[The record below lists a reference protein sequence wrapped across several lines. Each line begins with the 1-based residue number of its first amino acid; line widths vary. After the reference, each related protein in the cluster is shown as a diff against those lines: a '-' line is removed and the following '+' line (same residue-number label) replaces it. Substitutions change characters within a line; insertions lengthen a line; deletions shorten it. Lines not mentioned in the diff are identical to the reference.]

1 MMGVGF
7 ILKMLSTLRFSI
19 RCSTSVSL
27 LLCSLLLFCVV
38 IPKATVVVVERII
51 KSAARAVFV
60 LFFFPC
66 LDGVVLF
73 VCVLHLFGLKLCA
86 VLWSD
91 KLFVHVSVV
100 HVVWLRRWLCNCRY
114 TVC

>member
-60 LFFFPC
+60 LFFFSLPRWSGAVC
-66 LDGVVLF
+66 L
-73 VCVLHLFGLKLCA
+73 CVTF
-86 VLWSD
+86 
-91 KLFVHVSVV
+91 
-100 HVVWLRRWLCNCRY
+100 VWLEV
-114 TVC
+114 VCCVVV